1 MHALLSIHDVMPSSR
16 AAVSAMLT
24 QLFVSVSLLRPQD
37 ITLLVVPGQ
46 SWSDADLDWLRRM
59 AANGHPLAGH
69 GWCHQ
74 AVRRRS
80 LFHHVHSAVL
90 SRDAA
95 EHLSRPE
102 HELVALVLR
111 CHAWF
116 ERHRLP
122 VGPLYVPPA
131 WAVGSI
137 SRQALMSLPFTL
149 METLS
154 AVEDIRCGKRH
165 VLPLTG
171 YEADNN
177 GRAKLLAISN
187 RLNWQWAKHGGKV
200 VRIGLHPF
208 DFQYRLAEHIIR
220 DLNRVTQFRDY
231 PSFFSPSAD
240 AEALPL
246 SR

>member
-1 MHALLSIHDVMPSSR
+1 MRALLSIHDVMPSSR
-16 AAVSAMLT
+16 AAVSTMLA
-24 QLFVSVSLLRPQD
+24 QLFVSVPLLRPAD

-46 SWSDADLDWLRRM
+46 SWSDDDLGWLRRM

-74 AVRRRS
+74 AVTRRS
-80 LFHHVHSAVL
+80 LFHHLHSAVL

-95 EHLSRPE
+95 EHLSKPE
-102 HELVALVLR
+102 HELIALILR

-116 ERHRLP
+116 EQHRLP

-137 SRQALMSLPFTL
+137 SSQALMSLPFTL

-154 AVEDIRCGKRH
+154 TVEDIRCGKRH

-171 YEADNN
+171 YEADNHW
-177 GRAKLLAISN
+177 RARLLAISN
-187 RLNWQWAKHGGKV
+187 RLNRQWAKHGGKV

-208 DFQYRLAEHIIR
+208 DLQYQLAEHIIR
-220 DLNRVTQFRDY
+220 DLNRVTQFCDY
-231 PSFFSPSAD
+231 PSLFSASAD